1 MESVNSSSPRCH
13 AQHQQDARELK
24 DQNSTTKKTP
34 NATEL
39 PCSLKREVQILEER
53 LNDQFA
59 MRRALEK
66 ALGYKPCAVHSP
78 NESCIPKPT
87 EELIKEIAVLELE
100 VICLEQHLLTL
111 YRKAFEQQFSSANS
125 ACDMEIN
132 KQPARSFSGILSETS
147 DIDFSAPRK
156 CQPVQST
163 RMVLARKS
171 TPTTSRNET
180 SISQYPE
187 KTSIGRS
194 HSSLLHRSICSAR
207 VSPSANNLAR
217 ALKPCHTSPLSFVEE
232 GKCMDPGVVSLAD
245 ILGTRVADHVPQ
257 TPNKISE
264 DMIRSIAAIY
274 MRLREVPAVP
284 QAFFPSPC
292 SSFSS
297 ASGLSSKY
305 TADIW
310 SPRCRKESFIEAWQD
325 NALGTGES
333 QELGLQYDSVVVISA
348 LCKGD
353 QRSADVKDML
363 RKYMSLVQLLETV
376 DLSGMKNEEK
386 LAFWINVHNAMMM
399 HAHIEY
405 GIPQSNSKRILLTKV
420 SYIISGQ
427 RVNAELIEYQILC
440 CRAHSSGQWLRLLLY
455 PKWKSRDKDELQGFA
470 VDRPEPLVHFALS
483 SGSYSD
489 PVVRL
494 YSPKRVF
501 QQLEAAKEE
510 YIRANVGIRS
520 RGHQIVLP
528 KVIESYA
535 RDAGLGAGEV
545 VAMVEA
551 HLPDGLREAVRRC
564 REFGRPRGW
573 GGGSGGGAGAGAAG
587 VEWKPHNLAFRYV
600 LARDLV
606 GLGSS
611 PARGGG
617 QLTESGPLGAC

>member
-1 MESVNSSSPRCH
+1 MLGSCTISVE
-13 AQHQQDARELK
+13 QKDAGELE
-24 DQNSTTKKTP
+24 DQNSTSKMP
-34 NATEL
+34 SSASEL
-39 PCSLKREVQILEER
+39 PCSLKREVQVLEKR
-53 LNDQFA
+53 LNDQFV

-66 ALGYKPCAVHSP
+66 ALGYKPCAIHASSE
-78 NESCIPKPT
+78 NCIPKPT

-111 YRKAFEQQFSSANS
+111 YRKAFEQQFSPASS
-125 ACDMEIN
+125 ACDMESN
-132 KQPARSFSGILSETS
+132 KQAARSFSGILSEAPELS
-147 DIDFSAPRK
+147 FSTPRK
-156 CQPVQST
+156 HHQLNQSS

-171 TPTTSRNET
+171 TPTASTSET
-180 SISQYPE
+180 SNE
-187 KTSIGRS
+187 KINIGRS
-194 HSSLLHRSICSAR
+194 HSSLLHRSVR

-264 DMIRSIAAIY
+264 DMIKCVTAVY
-274 MRLREVPAVP
+274 MRLRDVPAV
-284 QAFFPSPC
+284 QHAFFPSPC

-310 SPRCRKESFIEAWQD
+310 SPRCRKESFAEEWQD
-325 NALGTGES
+325 KELANGES
-333 QELGLQYDSVVVISA
+333 RELALPYDSVVEVSA

-363 RKYMSLVQLLETV
+363 RKYMSLVQLLESV
-376 DLSGMKNEEK
+376 DLSGMKHEEK

-494 YSPKRVF
+494 YSPKSVF

-510 YIRANVGIRS
+510 YVRANVGV
-520 RGHQIVLP
+520 RGRGQHKIILP
-528 KVIESYA
+528 KALELYA
-535 RDAGLGAGEV
+535 RDAGLGAQEV
-545 VAMVEA
+545 VAAVEC
-551 HLPDGLREAVRRC
+551 HLPEGLRDAVRRSQQQA
-564 REFGRPRGW
+564 GRAR
-573 GGGSGGGAGAGAAG
+573 A
-587 VEWKPHNLAFRYV
+587 VEWKPHNLAFRYL
-600 LARDLV
+600 LAKELV
-606 GLGSS
+606 GGS
-611 PARGGG
+611 PACSR
-617 QLTESGPLGAC
+617 QLEPVSAPLRAGP